1 MSLLNGMIDTYTPP
15 LACAAVLSGSRRL
28 CDAVLSAVI
37 LPLDDID
44 PVTSSASAARSLA
57 LFQITV
63 PVVDSGI
70 CDNPISPR
78 SWH

>member
-15 LACAAVLSGSRRL
+15 LACAAVLSRSRRL

-44 PVTSSASAARSLA
+44 PVTSSAARSLA